1 MYVELIH
8 NVVLLVALCALYS
21 LLGRM
26 RQRHEEWARVGLG
39 LLFGG
44 IAIAGMMMPFRYAPG
59 IIYDGRSIVLTL
71 AGLFGGGT
79 CAAIAAVLAGA
90 YRAFLGGPGIW
101 AGLATIAAT
110 SLVGLFFRRKAG
122 NHPEKYAPLLLYGIG
137 IVAHIVMLACQLLI
151 PWPAGLTVIQN
162 IWLPVMLLFP
172 ATTMVIG
179 CLLGTEEQRLV
190 TQRKLAEN
198 QELLSK
204 SQAIGNVGS
213 WKYDIAEDT
222 LLWSD
227 QVFRIFGVDPENF
240 AATIEAFLEH
250 VHPDDREAVYSAYTR
265 SVDEGRDVYEIE
277 HRIVRQDTGEIRF
290 VQQRCRHHKDSAGRI
305 VRSIGV
311 VRDITERVQAME
323 ALEASERKYRSLFNS
338 MNEGFA
344 LHRMVYDEHGK
355 PVDYEIIDLNPAF
368 EIHTN
373 IPRESAKNRLA
384 TQIYQTCPPPYVD
397 IYAKV
402 AETGEHTDFES
413 YFPPMGKHFQI
424 SVFSPMKGWFGTIF
438 ADITERKLT
447 EEALRES
454 ERKLRIYNK
463 ISNIFLLA
471 SHEDMYSEVLTI
483 IRTVTKSRL
492 GIFGYID
499 ETENWVCP
507 SLTRDVWGQCQVPD
521 KHIVFPKEKW
531 AGIWGQAMLEKRTLW
546 SNEPFKT
553 PEGHVPITCAMA
565 VPILYAGQLIG
576 NIALANKETP
586 YDEADVALVETIA
599 KHIAPILSSRL
610 QRDREQREKEKT
622 QEQLMQA
629 QKMESIGRLAGGVA
643 HDFNNLLTTI
653 IGNAQLVL
661 SGLEKEDPLR
671 EEIEEIRKA
680 GERAAGLSRQ
690 LLTFSRRET
699 RAPELLN
706 LNETLDEMAKMLRRL
721 IREDIEL
728 VISPGP
734 DLGPVYMDPP
744 QVEQVI
750 MNLVVNARD
759 AMPDGGTLTIET
771 ADTELDEAYF
781 REHGVEN
788 EPGPYVMLAVTD
800 TGIGMDEETQSKMF
814 DPFFTTKDR
823 STGTG
828 LGLATVYGIVKQNRG
843 YVWAYSEP
851 GRGTTVKVYLPRA
864 GEVLEP
870 GRSGDM
876 EVGGGLTGAET
887 VLVVEDNQQV
897 LDITLKVLARYG
909 YRTLAARN
917 GDEAVRVG
925 RDFEGKIHLLV
936 TDVIMPGM
944 NGKELA
950 ERLRSERPDMKVLFM
965 SGYTENIIVQKGI
978 LPTDIHYIQKPF
990 SFEGLA
996 RKVRDALGD

>member
-1 MYVELIH
+1 
-8 NVVLLVALCALYS
+8 
-21 LLGRM
+21 
-26 RQRHEEWARVGLG
+26 
-39 LLFGG
+39 
-44 IAIAGMMMPFRYAPG
+44 
-59 IIYDGRSIVLTL
+59 
-71 AGLFGGGT
+71 
-79 CAAIAAVLAGA
+79 
-90 YRAFLGGPGIW
+90 
-101 AGLATIAAT
+101 
-110 SLVGLFFRRKAG
+110 
-122 NHPEKYAPLLLYGIG
+122 
-137 IVAHIVMLACQLLI
+137 
-151 PWPAGLTVIQN
+151 
-162 IWLPVMLLFP
+162 
-172 ATTMVIG
+172 
-179 CLLGTEEQRLV
+179 
-190 TQRKLAEN
+190 
-198 QELLSK
+198 
-204 SQAIGNVGS
+204 
-213 WKYDIAEDT
+213 
-222 LLWSD
+222 
-227 QVFRIFGVDPENF
+227 
-240 AATIEAFLEH
+240 
-250 VHPDDREAVYSAYTR
+250 
-265 SVDEGRDVYEIE
+265 
-277 HRIVRQDTGEIRF
+277 
-290 VQQRCRHHKDSAGRI
+290 
-305 VRSIGV
+305 
-311 VRDITERVQAME
+311 
-323 ALEASERKYRSLFNS
+323 
-338 MNEGFA
+338 
-344 LHRMVYDEHGK
+344 
-355 PVDYEIIDLNPAF
+355 
-368 EIHTN
+368 
-373 IPRESAKNRLA
+373 
-384 TQIYQTCPPPYVD
+384 
-397 IYAKV
+397 
-402 AETGEHTDFES
+402 
-413 YFPPMGKHFQI
+413 
-424 SVFSPMKGWFGTIF
+424 
-438 ADITERKLT
+438 
-447 EEALRES
+447 
-454 ERKLRIYNK
+454 
-463 ISNIFLLA
+463 
-471 SHEDMYSEVLTI
+471 
-483 IRTVTKSRL
+483 
-492 GIFGYID
+492 
-499 ETENWVCP
+499 
-507 SLTRDVWGQCQVPD
+507 
-521 KHIVFPKEKW
+521 
-531 AGIWGQAMLEKRTLW
+531 
-546 SNEPFKT
+546 
-553 PEGHVPITCAMA
+553 
-565 VPILYAGQLIG
+565 
-576 NIALANKETP
+576 
-586 YDEADVALVETIA
+586 VETIA

>member
-1 MYVELIH
+1 MK
-8 NVVLLVALCALYS
+8 NKK
-21 LLGRM
+21 
-26 RQRHEEWARVGLG
+26 
-39 LLFGG
+39 
-44 IAIAGMMMPFRYAPG
+44 P
-59 IIYDGRSIVLTL
+59 
-71 AGLFGGGT
+71 
-79 CAAIAAVLAGA
+79 
-90 YRAFLGGPGIW
+90 
-101 AGLATIAAT
+101 TIAAAFANPVDRKLVVDYLSGLGYDLIEFSGERVPPADLFILDVPWARRLGRQVIELKKKT
-110 SLVGLFFRRKAG
+110 DVFLPAMIALGSRDPVEPWLDAGFDDSLRLPFTKAELKAKVAILLRLRRQSRELAQKGEERYRAIFEATGTATIVVAEDATILMANQECLPVTGYTPQELVGTRWTDYVAPESLEMVLAFHRLGLQDPHKAPRQLEARLLDKPGRTLDVVLHVRQIPGTTTIVVSMLDITARKRAETALLESERFQKAILETIQDGISLLDSDLTIRHVNGMMRHWYAESLPLEGKKCHECYHHSSRPCDPCPALRALRTGTTESDIVPGPPGGSVEWIELFCYPMKDPETGKIIRIVEFVRDVTERKRAQAEVDRLTMAIEQTG
-122 NHPEKYAPLLLYGIG
+122 DVIL
-137 IVAHIVMLACQLLI
+137 VTD
-151 PWPAGLTVIQN
+151 PAGTIQYVNPAFETVTGYTRDEALGQN
-162 IWLPVMLLFP
+162 PRLLKSGKQPPSFYRDLWETITGGRIWQGR
-172 ATTMVIG
+172 MVNKRRDG
-179 CLLGTEEQRLV
+179 TLYTEE
-190 TQRKLAEN
+190 
-198 QELLSK
+198 
-204 SQAIGNVGS
+204 
-213 WKYDIAEDT
+213 
-222 LLWSD
+222 
-227 QVFRIFGVDPENF
+227 
-240 AATIEAFLEH
+240 ATISPVKDASGQILSF
-250 VHPDDREAVYSAYTR
+250 VAV
-265 SVDEGRDVYEIE
+265 
-277 HRIVRQDTGEIRF
+277 
-290 VQQRCRHHKDSAGRI
+290 K
-305 VRSIGV
+305 
-311 VRDITERVQAME
+311 RDITEH
-323 ALEASERKYRSLFNS
+323 L
-338 MNEGFA
+338 
-344 LHRMVYDEHGK
+344 RMRQE
-355 PVDYEIIDLNPAF
+355 
-368 EIHTN
+368 
-373 IPRESAKNRLA
+373 
-384 TQIYQTCPPPYVD
+384 Q
-397 IYAKV
+397 
-402 AETGEHTDFES
+402 
-413 YFPPMGKHFQI
+413 
-424 SVFSPMKGWFGTIF
+424 
-438 ADITERKLT
+438 
-447 EEALRES
+447 
-454 ERKLRIYNK
+454 
-463 ISNIFLLA
+463 
-471 SHEDMYSEVLTI
+471 
-483 IRTVTKSRL
+483 
-492 GIFGYID
+492 
-499 ETENWVCP
+499 
-507 SLTRDVWGQCQVPD
+507 
-521 KHIVFPKEKW
+521 
-531 AGIWGQAMLEKRTLW
+531 
-546 SNEPFKT
+546 
-553 PEGHVPITCAMA
+553 
-565 VPILYAGQLIG
+565 
-576 NIALANKETP
+576 
-586 YDEADVALVETIA
+586 
-599 KHIAPILSSRL
+599 SRL
-610 QRDREQREKEKT
+610 Q
-622 QEQLMQA
+622 EQLQQA

>member
-1 MYVELIH
+1 MSDDKISYEDLREKLARAEATLDALRRGKVDIVIGTAEPMVVRFKSLVEEKERLAREWQTTYNAINSAIWILDH
-8 NVVLLVALCALYS
+8 EQRILRSNKAAERIFQHPPKDFIGKHCWEIVHGTREAIPGCPLLRSKQS
-21 LLGRM
+21 LRRESMELPLGKRWVKISADPILD
-26 RQRHEEWARVGLG
+26 EKG
-39 LLFGG
+39 
-44 IAIAGMMMPFRYAPG
+44 RYAG
-59 IIYDGRSIVLTL
+59 
-71 AGLFGGGT
+71 
-79 CAAIAAVLAGA
+79 AV
-90 YRAFLGGPGIW
+90 
-101 AGLATIAAT
+101 
-110 SLVGLFFRRKAG
+110 
-122 NHPEKYAPLLLYGIG
+122 
-137 IVAHIVMLACQLLI
+137 HIV
-151 PWPAGLTVIQN
+151 
-162 IWLPVMLLFP
+162 
-172 ATTMVIG
+172 
-179 CLLGTEEQRLV
+179 
-190 TQRKLAEN
+190 
-198 QELLSK
+198 S
-204 SQAIGNVGS
+204 
-213 WKYDIAEDT
+213 
-222 LLWSD
+222 
-227 QVFRIFGVDPENF
+227 
-240 AATIEAFLEH
+240 
-250 VHPDDREAVYSAYTR
+250 
-265 SVDEGRDVYEIE
+265 
-277 HRIVRQDTGEIRF
+277 
-290 VQQRCRHHKDSAGRI
+290 
-305 VRSIGV
+305 
-311 VRDITERVQAME
+311 
-323 ALEASERKYRSLFNS
+323 
-338 MNEGFA
+338 
-344 LHRMVYDEHGK
+344 
-355 PVDYEIIDLNPAF
+355 
-368 EIHTN
+368 
-373 IPRESAKNRLA
+373 
-384 TQIYQTCPPPYVD
+384 
-397 IYAKV
+397 
-402 AETGEHTDFES
+402 
-413 YFPPMGKHFQI
+413 
-424 SVFSPMKGWFGTIF
+424 
-438 ADITERKLT
+438 DITERKLA

-499 ETENWVCP
+499 ETENWVCS

-521 KHIVFPKEKW
+521 KHIIFPKEKW
-531 AGIWGQAMLEKRTLW
+531 AGIWGRAMLEKWTLW

-599 KHIAPILSSRL
+599 THIAPILSSRL

-629 QKMESIGRLAGGVA
+629 QKMESIGVLAGGVA

-781 REHGVEN
+781 REHDVEN